1 MKEIVIAGRRVRSLR
16 RRLAVVPAGTPITL
30 AVRVTE
36 ERRSILQSIGLG
48 ARPEPGTSI
57 LPPDLGSVSR
67 FNAEGRLVPNKKLP
81 METAYRQVWWTWK
94 LWNGEEQG
102 KYVDVPYQRYPRE
115 FTPPPAVE
123 LTCVAT
129 QSGERY
135 LVIEGGVYPPSN
147 EEALVHKVNL
157 MLELFGEVSVLRPDL
172 TPFVPAQVQ
181 RLNWELLPPGRH
193 PWDTVRP
200 ALESAIERA
209 KGGNRPFLRH
219 RWDTIGHY
227 EPDFIA
233 AGQGGFNGYVVFGFE
248 RLGLYLLESAVYG
261 NATYVVGHD
270 WQHLSQL
277 TKAELLNEALHEER
291 IVHRADSWPARI
303 NELLAPALEDK
314 AA

>member
-1 MKEIVIAGRRVRSLR
+1 MQSTTITGRRILSLTR
-16 RRLAVVPAGTPITL
+16 HLAIVPAGAPITL
-30 AVRVTE
+30 AVRVTN
-36 ERRSILQSIGLG
+36 ERRPTLEAIGIG
-48 ARPEPGTSI
+48 SQPEPGATV
-57 LPPDLGSVSR
+57 LPADLGPVSR
-67 FNAEGRLVPNKKLP
+67 FNSEGRLVPRKDLP
-81 METAYRQVWWTWK
+81 METAYRQAWWTWT

-129 QSGERY
+129 QSGELY
-135 LVIEGGVYPPSN
+135 LAVEGGDYTPSN
-147 EEALVHKVNL
+147 EEDLLHKVNL
-157 MLELFGEVSVLRPDL
+157 MLELFGEVEVLRPDL
-172 TPFVPAQVQ
+172 TPFVPTQVR
-181 RLNWELLPPGRH
+181 RLNWEVLPPGRH

-209 KGGNRPFLRH
+209 KDGNRPFLRH

-233 AGQGGFNGYVVFGFE
+233 AGQGGFNDYVVFGFE

-291 IVHRADSWPARI
+291 IVHRADSWLTRI
-303 NELLAPALEDK
+303 NKLLADALKDT

>member
-1 MKEIVIAGRRVRSLR
+1 MKEIVIAGRRVRSLQ

-30 AVRVTE
+30 AVKVTD
-36 ERRSILQSIGLG
+36 ERRSILEAIGLG
-48 ARPEPGTSI
+48 ARPEPGTRI

-129 QSGERY
+129 QSGELY
-135 LVIEGGVYPPSN
+135 LAVEGGVYPPSD
-147 EEALVHKVNL
+147 ETTLLHKVNL
-157 MLELFGEVSVLRPDL
+157 MLELFGEVTVLRPDL
-172 TPFVPAQVQ
+172 TPFAPAQVQ

-209 KGGNRPFLRH
+209 KDGNRPFLRH

-291 IVHRADSWPARI
+291 IVHRADSWLTRI
-303 NELLAPALEDK
+303 NKLLADALKDT